1 MRVRTDAIVTEG
13 NRSSLLF
20 QNEMISTIR
29 LTDAL
34 GIPAMIRRTDGKT
47 PVPVIILAYGAGQ
60 IACIVDEV
68 VRVQEIVVRPLGTQ
82 LRRVK
87 RITGAVILGD
97 GTLALV
103 LDPLELIQESLKG
116 SQKAIQD
123 SVVGIKEKSV
133 LVVEDSVTSRA
144 LLQSILERAGYLVRT
159 ATDGIE
165 AFTIL
170 KQHQFDIVVSD
181 IDMPRMNG
189 FTLTEKI
196 RADERLSRLPVVL
209 VTSLDSPEDQKHGV
223 AVGAD
228 AYIVKSS
235 FERSGILE
243 IITRLVAGRNPAGR
257 IP

>member
-13 NRSSLLF
+13 DRSSLLF
-20 QNEMISTIR
+20 HDEMISTIR

-34 GIPAMIRRTDGKT
+34 GIPGSGPEEGTVQ
-47 PVPVIILAYGAGQ
+47 VPVIILAYGAGQ

-68 VRVQEIVVRPLGTQ
+68 VRVQEIVVRPLGSQ
-82 LRRVK
+82 LLRVK
-87 RITGAVILGD
+87 RITGAVLLGD

-103 LDPLELIQESLKG
+103 LDPIELIQESLKG
-116 SQKAIQD
+116 GQKNPRRAP
-123 SVVGIKEKSV
+123 KSLKARTV

-144 LLQSILERAGYLVRT
+144 LLQTIIERAGYRVMT
-159 ATDGIE
+159 ATDGME
-165 AFTIL
+165 AYAIL

-196 RADERLSRLPVVL
+196 RADERTGRLPVIL
-209 VTSLDSPEDQKHGV
+209 VTSLDSPEDQKHGM

-235 FERSGILE
+235 FERKSILDV
-243 IITRLVAGRNPAGR
+243 IATLLAGRDAAGGT
-257 IP
+257 